1 MGKVVPRNV
10 NMIYAVSEVIDNA
23 RWFDNDGRKR
33 WLVDWKAS
41 AVRSQPLN
49 LLLGGLEVTD
59 DAEAADA

>member
-1 MGKVVPRNV
+1 MHAEKERLGQIVPRNV
-10 NMIYAVSEVIDNA
+10 NTSCAVSEVIDNA

-49 LLLGGLEVTD
+49 YFL
-59 DAEAADA
+59 AEAADA

>member
-1 MGKVVPRNV
+1 
-10 NMIYAVSEVIDNA
+10 MIYAVSEVIDNA

-49 LLLGGLEVTD
+49 LLLGDLEVAD